1 MIAKKHFKIFL
12 LDGNMF
18 SLNIYQQHLINLG
31 YTDISIFHNE
41 QDCLDY
47 LLQDPDIIFIDHCIN
62 LTNGVDILI
71 KIKRINPDIYVIF
84 FASLEDTEAV
94 VNILK
99 HGAFDFI
106 VRGDNDFKILDN
118 VIMKVYRVKLLLEK
132 NNITSFRKVAE

>member
-1 MIAKKHFKIFL
+1 MQ
-12 LDGNMF
+12 N
-18 SLNIYQQHLINLG
+18 
-31 YTDISIFHNE
+31 
-41 QDCLDY
+41 
-47 LLQDPDIIFIDHCIN
+47 PDIIFIDHCIN
-62 LTNGVDILI
+62 LANGVDILR

-132 NNITSFRKVAE
+132 NNIISFRRVVE